1 VNRTVLDA
9 SAILAVLKRETGT
22 QVVEAAIAEGAAIST
37 VNLAEIV
44 SKLADWGMDGAAI
57 RNTLDNFE
65 LDIVDFD
72 AELAYA
78 AGLLRPATRDL
89 GMSLGD
95 RACVSLAQRLE
106 AEALTADR
114 RWADLKVD
122 VPIRLVR

>member
-1 VNRTVLDA
+1 MLDA

-65 LDIVDFD
+65 LEIVDFD

>member
-1 VNRTVLDA
+1 MNRTVLDA

>member
-57 RNTLDNFE
+57 RSTLDNFE

-106 AEALTADR
+106 AKALTADR